1 MSSLFSL
8 GTQPLRRWVQ
18 RWPRNVSPRHLSKR
32 LESTST
38 HPGQQYKTKRD
49 SLLSPTMVLLGIMPF
64 FTFGLGTWQV
74 ERLKWKINLIDELNE
89 KLEREPMFLPRRI
102 K

>member
-1 MSSLFSL
+1 
-8 GTQPLRRWVQ
+8 
-18 RWPRNVSPRHLSKR
+18 
-32 LESTST
+32 
-38 HPGQQYKTKRD
+38 
-49 SLLSPTMVLLGIMPF
+49 MVLLGIMPF

-74 ERLKWKINLIDELNE
+74 ERLKWKIDLIDELNE